1 MPKAL
6 ISCGAD
12 RVLGELGRGDSI
24 MRTLS
29 YLSICFYCAMS
40 YFVWMPQAD
49 SLHAADVQVE
59 FANEKLDTWHG
70 FKRHLFEFEG
80 RGAWVVEPKTP
91 RGDGAFSW
99 CMMFPDAFTQRCA
112 APALLERGFYHVYL
126 DVGNTFG
133 APEAVMSLERFHQ
146 MLQKRGFSQKAVL
159 IGISRGGLYA
169 HRYATTYV
177 DRVAVIYGDA
187 PVLDF
192 KSWPGGFGEGKG
204 SAGDWEVCKK
214 LYGLADDT
222 AAKNYTGNPI
232 DTLEVLAKKNIAL
245 VYVVGDKDD
254 VVPYS
259 ENTKIVEERYRK
271 WNGVVEVFHKPD
283 VGHHPHGL
291 DDPTPVV
298 KFIETH
304 LPQQ

>member
-1 MPKAL
+1 
-6 ISCGAD
+6 
-12 RVLGELGRGDSI
+12 

-133 APEAVMSLERFHQ
+133 APEAVMS
-146 MLQKRGFSQKAVL
+146 
-159 IGISRGGLYA
+159 
-169 HRYATTYV
+169 
-177 DRVAVIYGDA
+177 
-187 PVLDF
+187 
-192 KSWPGGFGEGKG
+192 
-204 SAGDWEVCKK
+204 
-214 LYGLADDT
+214 
-222 AAKNYTGNPI
+222 
-232 DTLEVLAKKNIAL
+232 
-245 VYVVGDKDD
+245 
-254 VVPYS
+254 
-259 ENTKIVEERYRK
+259 
-271 WNGVVEVFHKPD
+271 
-283 VGHHPHGL
+283 
-291 DDPTPVV
+291 
-298 KFIETH
+298 
-304 LPQQ
+304 